1 MSSPD
6 KVFEALSSTTRR
18 KILAYLRD
26 RPLHAGAI
34 AERFEMSAPA
44 VSKHLSVLESA
55 GLIWKRREGQF
66 VLYGMEQE
74 NLAGHLWTFMQEVC
88 PPSRALRKEVR
99 EELEEA
105 ETPDLSDPAG
115 KQGA

>member
-105 ETPDLSDPAG
+105 ETPDLSAPAG

>member
-26 RPLHAGAI
+26 RPLHAGAV
-34 AERFEMSAPA
+34 ADRFDVSKPA
-44 VSKHLSVLESA
+44 VSKHLSILEAA
-55 GLIWKRREGQF
+55 GLIWKKREGQF

-88 PPSRALRKEVR
+88 PPSRAIRREVR
-99 EELEEA
+99 EEL
-105 ETPDLSDPAG
+105 DPMEPQA
-115 KQGA
+115 KPTES

>member
-1 MSSPD
+1 MSSPE

-18 KILAYLRD
+18 KILAYLRE

-34 AERFEMSAPA
+34 ADRFDMSKPA

-55 GLIWKRREGQF
+55 GLIWKKREGQF
-66 VLYGMEQE
+66 ILYGMEQE

-88 PPSRALRKEVR
+88 PPSRALRREVR
-99 EELEEA
+99 EEME
-105 ETPDLSDPAG
+105 
-115 KQGA
+115 QGAADPKADPSVT